1 MKRALE
7 VRLVEAIRKGKGR
20 LFTRPLSALYALG
33 VHIRHALYDG
43 GWLKQNQAPLPV
55 VSIGNLVAGGAG
67 KTQAAL
73 LLAKEFKDVAVL
85 SRGYRSHDE
94 PKLLA
99 GRLPEAKILVG
110 KDRYKSCLEAKKLG
124 ARLVLLDDGMQHRR
138 LGRDFEIVV
147 LNGND
152 PFGGGYYLPRGLLRE
167 DPRRLSRAD
176 LILFVGKPS
185 QWDEQKV
192 KDLTTAP
199 CVGAEVRVNSFFLC
213 NGKKLETVK
222 GKKVGLF
229 CGIAQPHRFAATVEE
244 EGAKVVA
251 SHHLPD
257 HAQIGKKE
265 LHVFAALCKQEGAE
279 YLFCTEKDWVKLP
292 KEVKT
297 ALPIGWVQ
305 VELEIVRN
313 REAWERMKE
322 EISLRA
328 GR

>member
-1 MKRALE
+1 MKKALE
-7 VRLVEAIRKGKGR
+7 VRLMEAIRKGKGR
-20 LFTRPLSALYALG
+20 LLTRPLSIFYALG
-33 VHIRHALYDG
+33 VRLRHTLYDRG
-43 GWLKQNQAPLPV
+43 LLKQNQAPLPV
-55 VSIGNLVAGGAG
+55 VSIGNVVVGGAG
-67 KTQAAL
+67 KTQVAL

-85 SRGYRSHDE
+85 SRGYRSEDE
-94 PKLLA
+94 PKLLRS
-99 GRLPEAKILVG
+99 RLPEAKIIVG

-124 ARLVLLDDGMQHRR
+124 ARLALLDDGMQHRR

-152 PFGGGYYLPRGLLRE
+152 PFGGGHYLPRGLLRE
-167 DPRRLSRAD
+167 DPKRLSRAD

-185 QWDEQKV
+185 EWDEKKV
-192 KDLTTAP
+192 KDLTAAP
-199 CVGAEVRVNSFFLC
+199 CVGAEVRVRGFFLQD
-213 NGKKLETVK
+213 GKKLETIK

-229 CGIAQPHRFAATVEE
+229 CGIAQPHRFVATVEE
-244 EGAKVVA
+244 EGAKVVV

-257 HAQIGKKE
+257 HTQIGNEE
-265 LHVFAALCKQEGAE
+265 LNALAALCKEQGAE
-279 YLFCTEKDWVKLP
+279 YLFCTEKDWVKFS
-292 KEVKT
+292 KEVK
-297 ALPIGWVQ
+297 AILPIGWVQ